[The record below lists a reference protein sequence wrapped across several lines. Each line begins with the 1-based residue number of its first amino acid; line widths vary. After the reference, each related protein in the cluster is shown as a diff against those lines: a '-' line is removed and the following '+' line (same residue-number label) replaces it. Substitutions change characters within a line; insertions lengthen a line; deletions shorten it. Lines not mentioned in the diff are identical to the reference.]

1 VSIPKLLLST
11 GNLAKTREYLLL
23 LDGVPFQLTTPAEEG
38 MSVDVTEGGD
48 TMDDN
53 AKLKAQAYALQS
65 GLLSLADDSGLEV
78 DALGGEPGVLS
89 ARYGKEGFSDEE
101 RNEYLLRRLRGIP
114 WEKRSA
120 RFKCVIAIAAPSGRM
135 ETCVGECHGII
146 AFEPRG
152 KTGFGYDPIF
162 YLPELGVTVAELALE
177 KKNEISHRGKAART
191 ARRLLENLSD
201 SLSEDKG

>member
-1 VSIPKLLLST
+1 
-11 GNLAKTREYLLL
+11 
-23 LDGVPFQLTTPAEEG
+23 
-38 MSVDVTEGGD
+38 MDVTEGGD
-48 TMDDN
+48 TMEDN
-53 AKLKAQAYALQS
+53 AKLKARAYALQS

-120 RFKCVIAIAAPSGRM
+120 RFKCVIAIATPSSRM
-135 ETCVGECHGII
+135 ETCEGECHGII

-177 KKNEISHRGKAART
+177 KKNEISHRGKAARK